1 MRCKVEKRTVVK
13 TRPETKCERVPKETC
28 KKQRCTYI
36 PSKTPTNN
44 DATSDGCYI
53 REQTVSNVKCIIY

>member
-13 TRPETKCERVPKETC
+13 TRPETKCERIPKETC

-36 PSKTPTNN
+36 PSKTPKNN
-44 DATSDGCYI
+44 DDSGCYI
-53 REQTVSNVKCIIY
+53 REQTVSNVKCIKY